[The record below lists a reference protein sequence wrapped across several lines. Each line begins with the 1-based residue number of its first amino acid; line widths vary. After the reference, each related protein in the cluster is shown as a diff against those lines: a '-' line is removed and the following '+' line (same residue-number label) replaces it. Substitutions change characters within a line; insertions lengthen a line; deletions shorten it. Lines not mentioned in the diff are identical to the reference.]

1 MLDFNDY
8 RYTDF
13 GGFKHVLFS
22 ISYMGCHPKPL
33 DELHHVSRW
42 LVYHQAVT
50 NIAQDMGVGMRLQ
63 HRLENFV
70 DPLISKNLSQ
80 MRSRDMPEHSW
91 KMTGTHIH
99 QNHGKAQVGTKT
111 RIRTR
116 QYPMPV
122 HWNGSMCLKI

>member
-1 MLDFNDY
+1 MASFPLTN
-8 RYTDF
+8 
-13 GGFKHVLFS
+13 
-22 ISYMGCHPKPL
+22 SYF
-33 DELHHVSRW
+33 SRW
-42 LVYHQAVT
+42 LLHHQPVT

-91 KMTGTHIH
+91 KMTGTQIH
-99 QNHGKAQVGTKT
+99 QNHGKAQRYKDEDS
-111 RIRTR
+111 
-116 QYPMPV
+116 YLMPV